1 MNGPRRY
8 YAKWN
13 KSDKEKQ
20 ILYDFTYM
28 QNLKKWNKGIN
39 VENRVDSQGTNKWL
53 LEEGEEGGWVKIGEG
68 D

>member
-28 QNLKKWNKGIN
+28 QNLKERNKGIN
-39 VENRVDSQGTNKWL
+39 IENRVDSQGTNKWL